1 MSDDMPATSPSKLRT
16 IIVDDEPLAVER
28 LQYLC
33 AEIPEIELVGSA
45 SDGTS
50 ALRLVRDLR
59 PDLLLLDISMPRMD
73 GIAAARALAA
83 DTAKPSVIFV
93 TAYDN
98 FAVEAYDLDI
108 ADYVLKPV
116 APDRLKRAIGRA
128 ITARSQAGNAA
139 VDSGSPQEFW
149 VTHRSELIRITT
161 DDIVRIEAE
170 RDYMRLF
177 TGGHSGA
184 HSSAR
189 SYLLHQ
195 TISNLEQKLNPAQ
208 FVRIHRSHIV
218 RRDSITGLRHEGG
231 GVWFASLGPETM
243 LRVGRKYLAAVKHLA
258 GK

>member
-1 MSDDMPATSPSKLRT
+1 MTMSDAPRLRT

-28 LQYLC
+28 LQFLC
-33 AEIPEIELVGSA
+33 AEIPEVEIIGSA

-50 ALRLVRDLR
+50 ALRMVRDQR
-59 PDLLLLDISMPRMD
+59 PDLLLLDINMPRMD
-73 GIAAARALAA
+73 GIAAARAMAA
-83 DTAKPSVIFV
+83 DAQKPAVIFV

-116 APDRLKRAIGRA
+116 APDRLKRAIARA
-128 ITARSQAGNAA
+128 IAARSQGGKPASDSAA
-139 VDSGSPQEFW
+139 PQEFW
-149 VTHRSELIRITT
+149 VTHRSELIRITAAE
-161 DDIVRIEAE
+161 IVRIEAE

-177 TGGHSGA
+177 TGG
-184 HSSAR
+184 R

-218 RRDSITGLRHEGG
+218 RRDTITGLRHEGG
-231 GVWFASLGPETM
+231 GVWFASLGPELV

>member
-1 MSDDMPATSPSKLRT
+1 MTDSENTPERLRT

-28 LQYLC
+28 LQTLC
-33 AEIPEIELVGSA
+33 ADLPEIELVGSA
-45 SDGTS
+45 SDGS
-50 ALRLVRDLR
+50 AALRLVRDLQ
-59 PDLLLLDISMPRMD
+59 PDLLLLDIGMPRMD
-73 GIAAARALAA
+73 GIAAARALAGDA
-83 DTAKPSVIFV
+83 AKPSVIFV

-116 APDRLKRAIGRA
+116 APDRLKRAVQRA
-128 ITARSQAGNAA
+128 IAGRNTGTAPPEEPA
-139 VDSGSPQEFW
+139 PQEFW
-149 VTHRSELIRITT
+149 VTHRSELIRITA

-177 TGGHSGA
+177 TQG
-184 HSSAR
+184 R

-195 TISNLEQKLNPAQ
+195 TISNLEQKLNPSR

-218 RRDSITGLRHEGG
+218 RRDNITGLRHEGG
-231 GVWFASLGPETM
+231 GVWFAMLTGELA